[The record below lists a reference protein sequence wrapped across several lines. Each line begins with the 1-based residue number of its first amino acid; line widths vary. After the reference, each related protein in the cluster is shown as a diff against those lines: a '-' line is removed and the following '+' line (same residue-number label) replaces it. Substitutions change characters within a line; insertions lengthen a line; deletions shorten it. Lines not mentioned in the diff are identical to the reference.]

1 MLATQT
7 GLLNSTSIIMA
18 RQFSTIQKAS
28 FGFAVLFLGVYSL
41 DYVPGIMDKNGLM
54 FGLFHM
60 SRLID
65 LGHLGAGSLALIGA
79 LISAKA
85 SRFYFWLL
93 GIWYTIDVFTY
104 FFGHLGLLPLVR
116 NILVNTPHIL
126 IFIAAYWI
134 ALNVDKPKAG
144 AVAA

>member
-1 MLATQT
+1 
-7 GLLNSTSIIMA
+7 MA
-18 RQFSTIQKAS
+18 KQFSTIQKCA
-28 FGFAVLFLGVYSL
+28 FGFAILFLGVYSL
-41 DYVPGIMDKNGLM
+41 DYVPGIMDQNGLM

-65 LGHLGAGSLALIGA
+65 LGHLGAGTLALIGA

-85 SRFYFWLL
+85 ARIYFWIL
-93 GIWYTIDVFTY
+93 GIWYSIDVVTY
-104 FFGHLGLLPLVR
+104 FVGHLHTLPLVK

-134 ALNVDKPKAG
+134 ALKVDKPRP
-144 AVAA
+144 AVVTA

>member
-1 MLATQT
+1 
-7 GLLNSTSIIMA
+7 MA
-18 RQFSTIQKAS
+18 KQFSTIQKCA
-28 FGFAVLFLGVYSL
+28 FGFAILFLGVYSL
-41 DYVPGIMDKNGLM
+41 DYVPGIMDQNGLM

-65 LGHLGAGSLALIGA
+65 LGHLGAGALALLGA

-85 SRFYFWLL
+85 SRSYFWLL
-93 GIWYTIDVFTY
+93 GIWYTIDVVAY
-104 FFGHLGLLPLVR
+104 FFTHLNSLPLMK

-134 ALNVDKPKAG
+134 ALKVDRRKT
-144 AVAA
+144 AVATV